1 MALASVS
8 ISFSFSTLLLTSAPS
23 QTSEYKLRGDL
34 RGSKGPVSA
43 ATFTNDSSMV
53 LIGGDDGH
61 VRVYSTKDLSS
72 LQTLY
77 DKTWGKVTALTC
89 LTINAAGNRG
99 ESICVGTIR
108 GSICLIPRANST
120 SWFSQRYSKVYNI
133 LEFNNSVAAQ
143 ACDDANQRLVVASHN
158 GTIKLFSVS
167 AGVDMTE
174 LWVIPPVAD
183 AIPADLKFF
192 GAGSQNILLTKIEN
206 GEILCIDAQTSN
218 QLWQKHLTSAIGH
231 AALSPGEDLL
241 FTHNLTQGHFQL
253 HRFPGTPAEAIP
265 GVTST
270 QHRIIQGVFAEEGKI
285 IVCGSD
291 HGTVYVVDTAT
302 REILQKLS
310 GSGLMQVIA
319 VAKHED
325 GYDMIVGGSSLGGF
339 EAYMWVKEP
348 FESANEPLATGF
360 TVVYAKWFSIAKQ
373 AAYCVLYAAV
383 LLPVLFPTMAV
394 PFVNVSHPWCQMLT
408 AQLFKSNAQDLAT
421 HHHAAPDAFA
431 QPVEHTVLSPVISVD
446 SNIAEQSASPVTL
459 SYVTQAVGAQSYTTI
474 WTITSAQAKEVSTIT
489 QFVTVTRP
497 TAESFTT
504 TKPEL
509 SEEESAEV
517 DDVEVPFH
525 VVGLNI

>member
-1 MALASVS
+1 
-8 ISFSFSTLLLTSAPS
+8 
-23 QTSEYKLRGDL
+23 
-34 RGSKGPVSA
+34 
-43 ATFTNDSSMV
+43 MV

-61 VRVYSTKDLSS
+61 VHVYSTKDLSS

-77 DKTWGKVTALTC
+77 DKTWGKVTTLTC
-89 LTINAAGNRG
+89 LTINAAGNKG

-108 GSICLIPRANST
+108 GSICLIPHANST

-133 LEFNNSVAAQ
+133 FEFNNSVATQ
-143 ACDDANQRLVVASHN
+143 ACDDANQQLVVASHN

-174 LWVIPPVAD
+174 LWVIPPTAD
-183 AIPADLKFF
+183 AIPASLKLF

-206 GEILCIDAQTSN
+206 SEILCIDAQTSN

-270 QHRIIQGVFAEEGKI
+270 WCRIIQGVFVEEGKI
-285 IVCGSD
+285 IVCGSN
-291 HGTVYVVDTAT
+291 HGMVYVVDTVT
-302 REILQKLS
+302 QKILQKLS

-325 GYDMIVGGSSLGGF
+325 GYDMIIGGSSLGGF
-339 EAYMWVKEP
+339 EVYMWVKEP

-360 TVVYAKWFSIAKQ
+360 MVVYAKWFSIAKQ

-383 LLPVLFPTMAV
+383 LLWVLFPMMAV
-394 PFVNVSHPWCQMLT
+394 PFVNPIPGVRALT
-408 AQLFKSNAQDLAT
+408 VQLFKSNAQDLAT
-421 HHHAAPDAFA
+421 HHRVAPDAFT
-431 QPVEHTVLSPVISVD
+431 QPIEHTVLSPVISVD

-489 QFVTVTRP
+489 
-497 TAESFTT
+497 
-504 TKPEL
+504 
-509 SEEESAEV
+509 
-517 DDVEVPFH
+517 
-525 VVGLNI
+525 